1 MNLNQ
6 QACRSCSACHRLE
19 STNCVCVFCI
29 NSVPANLQAG
39 RLWECAGQEPFA
51 AAEAYVRVL
60 HSQLSVPFWGA
71 HVQHGWMAP
80 LAGLLFAWASEIHGH
95 QSSADSNQPS
105 TSLLSQQEAS
115 FLGEVCKDPHAGV
128 VGLFALPLLSL
139 SVGYQ
144 PDMKVLEEGA
154 AFVEASMDA
163 LGPWEIVVLLWGS
176 ARTGLKPSSKFL
188 SKAEASLKNI
198 DELSVRES
206 AAALWALCMLGAI
219 TEKTWETL
227 LSHIA
232 AHRSGDFDEASIL
245 HILQASMMYASKR
258 KAGTPTGDLRATKM
272 EVETLLSSLHW
283 KVLRWCLD
291 AYYEFIPSHPYLDGP
306 YMTLS
311 FMMQMLNR
319 FRASCGS
326 SDPKQNAYDK
336 YMGSITK
343 REVDWAEKT
352 LQDARKLSQLKRELF
367 YQWRGNE
374 IVDEWQEV
382 VNEAIFLLTRR
393 LGNVVLQPPDCD
405 IALPQKG
412 VAIFIE
418 GVHIYVIS

>member
-1 MNLNQ
+1 MITLIQ
-6 QACRSCSACHRLE
+6 YF
-19 STNCVCVFCI
+19 VWVFCI

-39 RLWECAGQEPFA
+39 RLRENIVQEPFTA
-51 AAEAYVRVL
+51 AAAAQEYARVL
-60 HSQLSVPFWGA
+60 QSQLPVHFWDW
-71 HVQHGWMAP
+71 QGWYSLMAP
-80 LAGLLFAWASEIHGH
+80 FAGLLLTWASGIHS
-95 QSSADSNQPS
+95 QPSSADSKSSPG
-105 TSLLSQQEAS
+105 SLILQQEAS
-115 FLGEVCKDPHAGV
+115 FLEEVSKDPHAGV

-163 LGPWEIVVLLWGS
+163 LDPWEIVVLLWGS
-176 ARTGLKPSSKFL
+176 ARTGLKLPSKFL
-188 SKAEASLKNI
+188 TKAEVSLERI
-198 DELSVRES
+198 GELSVKES
-206 AAALWALCMLGAI
+206 AAALWALCVLGTI
-219 TEKTWETL
+219 TEKTWERL
-227 LSHIA
+227 LNHIA
-232 AHRSGDFDEASIL
+232 LHKSEDFDEASIL
-245 HILQASMMYASKR
+245 HILQATMMYASKR
-258 KAGTPTGDLRATKM
+258 KGGTPSGDLRATKK
-272 EVETLLSSLHW
+272 EVEILLSPLHW

-291 AYYEFIPSHPYLDGP
+291 AYYEFIPCHPYLNGP

-319 FRASCGS
+319 FKASCS
-326 SDPKQNAYDK
+326 SSHPAQNAYNR
-336 YMGSITK
+336 YMGSITN
-343 REVDWAEKT
+343 REVQWAEKT
-352 LQDARKLSQLKRELF
+352 LQDSRKLSQLKRELF

-374 IVDEWQEV
+374 IVDDWQEV

-418 GVHIYVIS
+418 GMW